1 MAASD
6 YTQPD
11 KIDPRWIGYFAAL
24 WVLLIALAQIGSMRA
39 LVIAFTWL
47 MVIAAL
53 MLILDPTSDKNLF
66 KKVGLA

>member
-11 KIDPRWIGYFAAL
+11 RIDPKWIGYFAAL
-24 WVLLIALAQIGSMRA
+24 WVLLIALSQIASVRA

-53 MLILDPTSDKNLF
+53 MLILDPANEHNLL